1 MDFELKNAPTIEE
14 RKLVASGSSIV
25 ITLPKKWLEENKLI
39 AGSEVIV
46 VANGDLQIL
55 NKNKENVERINHKI
69 DTLRSKLSSN
79 NHKDPTTSVRN
90 TGSSGDKG
98 VK

>member
-1 MDFELKNAPTIEE
+1 MDFELKNPPTIEE
-14 RKLVASGSSIV
+14 RKLVASGASIV
-25 ITLPKKWLEENKLI
+25 ITLPKKWLEENNLK

-46 VANGDLQIL
+46 VANGDLQIF

-79 NHKDPTTSVRN
+79 NHTDLTTSGHN
-90 TGSSGDKG
+90 TGAGDRSGK
-98 VK
+98 